1 MTPQNRKRRP
11 ARRSATPEEIRRYGI
26 LGCHELG
33 LLPPI
38 GGGETAA
45 ATAPSTL
52 EETLASLEAS
62 LKSIEEPEAT
72 PAESEETPAAEPSA
86 EQKALDQRQAELDAY
101 ADRLAESAKS
111 LEATIAKVKA
121 HGGSRFVGEGADP
134 EVAEH
139 VAKGGTVERGTG
151 LVIAEPASV
160 RAGEHQGVKSLTES
174 KSVLRFFAAIKALR
188 DGDASDAERQ
198 WILRQKALA
207 EQTNTAG
214 GYLIPP
220 DWMPGILQLF
230 RGVTVVRRAR
240 PGRIVPFTAQMNQV
254 ALTGG
259 ATAYYTAENAAI
271 PTSQETFNQITLLTP
286 HNLTGLVPASNWLL
300 QDTRRTDVPNQV
312 NVDAEAAIRQDLAVV
327 MALKEDK
334 NFLFGNPGTET
345 GSPTG
350 LVNISGIVTNP
361 LAVPANGFQPTLP
374 QLRALKN
381 YVRRFNVPNAR
392 WTWFLHSEFISYV
405 EGLTD
410 SLGRFLADAPN
421 LLQVNDDDNS
431 GSNTDPASSG
441 SIVGAGAGFSGRL
454 LNLPFFASNQIPVN
468 LTQGTAT
475 NATWILLVDMNQLV
489 VGLNQDLVI
498 ETSSDASYTPD
509 GGTTWVSSF
518 QSNQTLFKAT
528 LRHDINHLYPNLGIV
543 QQSGILVS

>member
-1 MTPQNRKRRP
+1 MTPQSHKRP
-11 ARRSATPEEIRRYGI
+11 ARRVATPDDIRRYG
-26 LGCHELG
+26 LEGLRALG
-33 LLPPI
+33 LLLPI
-38 GGGETAA
+38 AGADEGAT
-45 ATAPSTL
+45 ATAPTPL
-52 EETLASLEAS
+52 EEAMASLEAEMKS
-62 LKSIEEPEAT
+62 LSGDGEGSEGGEP
-72 PAESEETPAAEPSA
+72 ETPAPDERSDA
-86 EQKALDQRQAELDAY
+86 QKALDAREAELKAIEE
-101 ADRLAESAKS
+101 RLASGIGQVGELLKT
-111 LEATIAKVKA
+111 LKT
-121 HGGSRFVGEGADP
+121 HGGSRFVGEGADDS
-134 EVAEH
+134 VAEH
-139 VAKGGTVERGTG
+139 VAGGGTVELGTG
-151 LVIAEPASV
+151 KIVSPRVSV
-160 RAGEHQGVKSLTES
+160 GDNREAKAIHDSQ
-174 KSVLRFFAAIKALR
+174 SVARFFGAMKAIREGYAT
-188 DGDASDAERQ
+188 DGEREFMG
-198 WILRQKALA
+198 RQKALA
-207 EQTNTAG
+207 EATGSAG

-259 ATAYYTAENAAI
+259 ATAYYTPENAAI
-271 PTSQETFNQITLLTP
+271 PTSQETFNQVTLLTP
-286 HNLTGLVPASNWLL
+286 KNLTGLVPASNWLL
-300 QDTRRTDVPNQV
+300 QDSRRTDVPNQV
-312 NVDAEAAIRQDLAVV
+312 NVDAEQAIRQDLAVV

-350 LVNISGIVTNP
+350 LINIAGIVTNP
-361 LAVPANGFQPTLP
+361 LTVPTNGFQPTLP
-374 QLRALKN
+374 QIRALKN

-392 WTWFLHSEFISYV
+392 WTWFFHSEFASYI

-421 LLQVNDDDNS
+421 LYQINEDN
-431 GSNTDPASSG
+431 NTPGNDPATTG

-468 LTQGTAT
+468 LSQGTAT
-475 NATWILLVDMNQLV
+475 NATWLLLVDMNQLV

-498 ETSSDASYTPD
+498 ETSSEASYTPD

-518 QSNQTLFKAT
+518 QANQTLFKAT

-543 QQSGILVS
+543 QQQGVLVS